1 MGVAEVR
8 QFLAFTIFGLAA
20 GGIFFVAASGL
31 VLTYATTGVFNFAHG
46 AVGMIAAFVYWQ
58 LRVESGLPTLVALV
72 IVVGVLAPLAGLVIE
87 RFLIRGLDTA
97 PLATTLV
104 VTVGLLAGLIGV
116 ADQVWKSEVRVVPA
130 FFGRES
136 GFDVFGV
143 FVSWQR
149 AITFLVAIGVA
160 IGLRLLLFNTRLGVT
175 MRATVDDRELVSLNG
190 ARPAW
195 AGAASWALGAA
206 LAALAGILL
215 APEFARLEVIGL
227 TLLVVDAYAAAV
239 VGRLRSLPLTFLGA
253 MILGLLINYTIGYLP
268 RAFPNNSLPSY
279 LGQLPQAIPA
289 IMLFVVLLLLPQAR
303 LRGARHTVATK
314 VKVASFRSSLIGFA
328 VLVTAAL
335 LAASLLS
342 DRNIV
347 RIGSGIGL
355 ALVVISLVPLTGY
368 AGQVS
373 LGQLAFAGIGA
384 WAMVEFGDTSPWLG
398 IGVGVVGAASLG
410 VVVALPA
417 LRLEGLYLALM
428 TLAFAL
434 FMEVQVFPL
443 DDFFGAASN
452 VVPRLDIPG
461 LSLESDRTYF
471 VFMAVVYG
479 LVAVAVL
486 AMRRGSFGRRLVA
499 MRDSPA
505 ACATL
510 GMSTSRT
517 KLIVFAVSAAIAG
530 LGGAIYWGFRGSA
543 SNVEFTMVAGLA
555 ILLLAVIGGV
565 STASGALVGGLFF
578 AVITIIGE
586 EAEALDWLPAI
597 APAVVGISLARN
609 PDGAV
614 VQVAERVRE
623 RLLGRWSPGAEEAA
637 DPLEGLDASL
647 PIGVDLT
654 PAQVRALDRELALEE
669 VSVVGP

>member
-1 MGVAEVR
+1 MR

-46 AVGMIAAFVYWQ
+46 AIGMIAAFVYWQ
-58 LRVESGLPTLVALV
+58 LRVQSNLPTIVALV

-87 RFLIRGLDTA
+87 RFLIRGLHRA
-97 PLATTLV
+97 SLATTLV
-104 VTVGLLAGLIGV
+104 VTVGLLAGLIGI
-116 ADQVWKSEVRVVPA
+116 ADQVWESEVRIVPA
-130 FFGRES
+130 FFGRDS
-136 GFDVFGV
+136 GFDLFGV

-160 IGLRLLLFNTRLGVT
+160 IGLRLLLYNTRIGVT
-175 MRATVDDRELVSLNG
+175 MRATVDDRELVALNG

-195 AGAASWALGAA
+195 AGAASWALGAS

-268 RAFPNNSLPSY
+268 RAFADNTLPNY

-303 LRGARHTVATK
+303 LRGARRTVAAK
-314 VKVASFRSSLIGFA
+314 VKVASGRSSLVGFG
-328 VLVTAAL
+328 VLVLAAL
-335 LAASLLS
+335 LAVALLS

-347 RIGSGIGL
+347 RVGNGVGL
-355 ALVVISLVPLTGY
+355 ALVVLSLVPLTGY

-398 IGVGVVGAASLG
+398 MGVAVVAAAFLG
-410 VVVALPA
+410 MIVALPA

-443 DDFFGAASN
+443 DAFLGAASN
-452 VVPRLDIPG
+452 VIPRLDIPG
-461 LSLESDRTYF
+461 ISMESDRTYF

-479 LVAVAVL
+479 LVAMAVL
-486 AMRRGSFGRRLVA
+486 AMRRGAFGQRLVA

-510 GMSTSRT
+510 GMSTTRT
-517 KLIVFAVSAAIAG
+517 KLTVFAISAGMAG
-530 LGGAIYWGFRGSA
+530 LGGAVYWGFRGSA
-543 SNVEFTMVAGLA
+543 SNAEFTMVAGLV

-578 AVITIIGE
+578 AVITIIGD

-614 VQVAERVRE
+614 VQIANSVRD
-623 RLLGRWSPGAEEAA
+623 RLLGRWAPADEEEEA

-654 PAQVRALDRELALEE
+654 PAQVRALDSELALEE
-669 VSVVGP
+669 VSVGGA